1 VRGDPIYGGLL
12 SCRPLRQFRS
22 GADGDGPVIV
32 AVPGVRVVEV
42 SVDEIVHVVPV
53 GNLLVTTIRAVKMRR
68 LMTAAGV
75 LGGAISRV
83 G

>member
-1 VRGDPIYGGLL
+1 V
-12 SCRPLRQFRS
+12 
-22 GADGDGPVIV
+22 DGDGPVIV
-32 AVPGVRVVEV
+32 AVSGVRVVEV

-75 LGGAISRV
+75 LRGAIGRV